1 MKMEGDRAS
10 RLLGPKRCSGRP
22 WWSRRLCYAV
32 HVRPNAVKEATTAG
46 AVKGRPMWPASAW
59 VWDRACVYVCVEE
72 QSCGTER
79 SATPPP
85 ILGLAPPSTR
95 PGEDGHLR
103 HKHVWSGAGWC
114 AEWRGGARWCGAR
127 SIGKSQGEEEA
138 ACGAAR
144 SVPDGVRPGVGEPE
158 EKSGGVWSG
167 AGDVWRGGV
176 VDGKGHGAQGWAI
189 ARRGTGH
196 QNLRLGVRG
205 AGTGVCRR

>member
-1 MKMEGDRAS
+1 MRGRKGRVQVRMKMEGDRAS

-144 SVPDGVRPGVGEPE
+144 GMC
-158 EKSGGVWSG
+158 
-167 AGDVWRGGV
+167 GGV
-176 VDGKGHGAQGWAI
+176 VWSMV
-189 ARRGTGH
+189 RGTGPRVG
-196 QNLRLGVRG
+196 QSRG
-205 AGTGVCRR
+205 AAPVIRTFV